1 MGSGKPDLGV
11 AGGVGGRGGEV
22 CGGGGV
28 PVAFWG
34 REQAD
39 ELRRKQG
46 RFVVGLGWL
55 GVACRRTSTVRLWPA
70 AAMVAA
76 AAFQGAGRGVGAW
89 VGVEWRGEERERG
102 MAK

>member
-1 MGSGKPDLGV
+1 MPVAGARNIGGGGVLFSASPATGGEGGEGEQHEEAKRYLGVCLLGSGKPDLGV

-39 ELRRKQG
+39 ELRRMQEML
-46 RFVVGLGWL
+46 VVGLSWL
-55 GVACRRTSTVRLWPA
+55 GGGL
-70 AAMVAA
+70 
-76 AAFQGAGRGVGAW
+76 
-89 VGVEWRGEERERG
+89 
-102 MAK
+102 